1 MVSSTFSRTASSE
14 TPIDSSALAAT
25 PSPSWINPKRMC
37 SVPIKLWFSSRASSC
52 ASTRTLRALSVNR
65 SNTPPPPSAVRE
77 LPGVYRHR
85 CSTHPHPSA
94 APTGTSVAYRLS
106 KVNPV
111 ELLGLPALSE
121 QIQLPE
127 PLLMESVVTGDGFL
141 DDVTTHLIAA
151 GGNRLRPVLALA
163 TATGGSE
170 RATRE
175 DLLGAVSV
183 ELVHLASLYHD
194 DVMDEATIRRNVES
208 VNSRFGNLVAIVAGD
223 FLLARSAEIAAGL
236 GTEIAGLLAA
246 TLGELCQGQVAEVRP
261 AFRSVA
267 IVAGDFLLARSA
279 EIAAGLGTEI
289 AGLLAATLGELCQ
302 GQVAE
307 VRTAFDVSRTQE
319 DYTKAISGKTAS
331 LMATSCRIGALT
343 GGLPLNQVD
352 AFTVFGRCFGM
363 IFQVRDDILDVIGS
377 DAELGK
383 PAGQDL
389 AEGVYTLP
397 TLLALAD
404 PVIGP
409 ELKPMLGQPLD
420 QAERDRARSIV
431 ASSSAVPASV
441 AVARR
446 YAEEAANRAGR
457 SVE

>member
-1 MVSSTFSRTASSE
+1 
-14 TPIDSSALAAT
+14 
-25 PSPSWINPKRMC
+25 
-37 SVPIKLWFSSRASSC
+37 
-52 ASTRTLRALSVNR
+52 
-65 SNTPPPPSAVRE
+65 
-77 LPGVYRHR
+77 
-85 CSTHPHPSA
+85 
-94 APTGTSVAYRLS
+94 
-106 KVNPV
+106 
-111 ELLGLPALSE
+111 
-121 QIQLPE
+121 
-127 PLLMESVVTGDGFL
+127 MESVVTGDGFL

-151 GGNRLRPVLALA
+151 GGKRLRPVLALA

-208 VNSRFGNLVAIVAGD
+208 VNSRFGNLIAIVAGD

-246 TLGELCQGQVAEVRP
+246 TLGDLCQGQVAEVR
-261 AFRSVA
+261 A
-267 IVAGDFLLARSA
+267 
-279 EIAAGLGTEI
+279 
-289 AGLLAATLGELCQ
+289 
-302 GQVAE
+302 
-307 VRTAFDVSRTQE
+307 AFDISRTQE

-331 LMATSCRIGALT
+331 LMATSCRIGAIT
-343 GGLPLNQVD
+343 GGLPRNQVD
-352 AFTVFGRCFGM
+352 ALTAFGRCFGM

-389 AEGVYTLP
+389 AEGIYTLP

-404 PVIGP
+404 PVVGP

-431 ASSSAVPASV
+431 ASSCGVPASV

-446 YAEEAANRAGR
+446 YAEEAAAAAASCPSAELAAGFGR
-457 SVE
+457 LAHSLVDGLPTC